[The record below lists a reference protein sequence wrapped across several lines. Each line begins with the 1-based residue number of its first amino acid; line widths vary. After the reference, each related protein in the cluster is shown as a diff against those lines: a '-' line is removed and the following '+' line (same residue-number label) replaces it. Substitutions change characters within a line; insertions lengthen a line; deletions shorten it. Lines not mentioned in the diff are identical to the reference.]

1 MRVFL
6 LQVWF
11 ELKLLFKLRWTL
23 LLPPAAGVWMLI
35 QCSEINMPNPSDLN
49 LYASEAH
56 MQLIALLTTVPV
68 ITGVLLIRRDIF
80 NPTYEWSLSL
90 PVTNRV
96 FIGSKWLAGLLYC
109 SLFTCFIQLAYVLV
123 ALDNGLPWTSIIRN
137 LSFYTVQ
144 YETSFGIS
152 LALGIIIGALMPLRF
167 ALPIAFCGWIFG
179 SLFVPVFLT
188 TLFNMYPINAFSL
201 NHTIGASGNAINGT
215 WDFQL
220 QKMESLLLFIINA
233 AFALFMLCASVALL
247 TRIRP
252 VKRPKAPYLIMW
264 TALLVAIASLVPYS
278 GLWADRFERQ
288 SHIEAAS
295 STAVL
300 HQEPYMFK
308 ITSMALDVTR
318 LPDNSLWF
326 KAAIVLPTGKGALLP
341 SAPGVT
347 EVRLH
352 NPGQATFLLY
362 PNLQVTHLTVD
373 GKSVTWQQNNDR
385 VSFAIAALHPDQDE
399 HLVELEYKGT
409 LNEWA
414 QDVSSPY
421 YRAFVEDKNV
431 FLPTSIGWFPI
442 PGGSGLFT
450 TNHTIIRNRQ
460 DMLQYINAEI
470 DLKMA
475 GFPGKLFASIPEA
488 DDDKPEARHWRQAAA
503 NQLNVIGGNFEKVSI
518 PGEPISIITTP
529 GSVESSR
536 KFLESIKERR
546 AFYEQWTGKPLTA
559 LRQIFY
565 FPMRDTFNTLHESKA
580 YLADDTLYITQTIYS
595 TIEQSLERVMNL
607 LLFGDIVSNYILIS
621 DWDNQNKQMEQ
632 TYSIVQELR
641 LVITNYVW
649 SKEKGMNYSFPYY
662 NSPLHYKM
670 AELVDT
676 AYKDGKQE
684 LVRRVLLH
692 FMEQGLGIQE
702 NYSYDADVAADP
714 QTAQLYHNELIT
726 WDQWLKVW
734 NEEKGR

>member
-1 MRVFL
+1 
-6 LQVWF
+6 
-11 ELKLLFKLRWTL
+11 
-23 LLPPAAGVWMLI
+23 MLI
-35 QCSEINMPNPSDLN
+35 QCSEINMPNASDIN

-80 NPTYEWSLSL
+80 NPTYEWSLGL

-96 FIGSKWLAGLLYC
+96 FIGSKWLAGFLYC
-109 SLFTCFIQLAYVLV
+109 SLFTCFIQLAYLLV
-123 ALDNGLPWTSIIRN
+123 ARDNGLPWASILRY

-188 TLFNMYPINAFSL
+188 NLFNMYPVNAFSL

-220 QKMESLLLFIINA
+220 QKMESLLLFIINVS
-233 AFALFMLCASVALL
+233 FALFMLCAAAALL
-247 TRIRP
+247 ARIRP
-252 VKRPKAPYLIMW
+252 VKRPKAPHLIMW
-264 TALLVAIASLVPYS
+264 TALLVAVASLVPYS

-295 STAVL
+295 SSATE

-318 LPDNSLWF
+318 LPDNTLWF
-326 KAAIVLPTGKGALLP
+326 KAAIRLPTSKGALVP

-347 EVRLH
+347 EVGTH
-352 NPGQATFLLY
+352 SPGHATFLLY
-362 PNLQVTHLTVD
+362 PNLQVTHLSVD
-373 GKSVTWQQNNDR
+373 GKSISWQQNNDR
-385 VSFAIAALHPDQDE
+385 VSFAIAALLPDQDE
-399 HLVELEYKGT
+399 HLVELEYTGS
-409 LNEWA
+409 LHEWA
-414 QDVSSPY
+414 LDLSSTY
-421 YRAFVEDKNV
+421 YRAFVENKNV
-431 FLPTSIGWFPI
+431 FLPTAIGWFPI

-450 TNHTIIRNRQ
+450 TNQAIIRNRT
-460 DMLQYINAEI
+460 DALQYMSAEI
-470 DLKMA
+470 DLRMS
-475 GFPGKLFASIPEA
+475 GFPGKLFASIPAA
-488 DDDKPEARHWRQAAA
+488 DDDKPEARHWRQAAT

-518 PGEPISIITTP
+518 PGEPVSIITTL
-529 GSVESSR
+529 GNVESSK
-536 KFLESIKERR
+536 KFLETIKERR
-546 AFYEQWTGKPLTA
+546 AFYEKWTGKPLTK

-565 FPMRDTFNTLHESKA
+565 FPMKDTFNQLHESNA
-580 YLADDTLYITQTIYS
+580 YLANDTLFITQTIHS
-595 TIEQSLERVMNL
+595 SIDQSLERVMNL

-621 DWDNQNKQMEQ
+621 DWDNQNKQMEE

-641 LVITNYVW
+641 LIITNYIW
-649 SKEKGMNYSFPYY
+649 FKEQGLDYSFPYY
-662 NSPLHYKM
+662 NSPLHSKM
-670 AELVDT
+670 TEMIDT
-676 AYKDGKQE
+676 AYKEGKHE

-702 NYSYDADVAADP
+702 NYSFDADLAADP
-714 QTAQLYHNELIT
+714 QTAQLYHYGSII